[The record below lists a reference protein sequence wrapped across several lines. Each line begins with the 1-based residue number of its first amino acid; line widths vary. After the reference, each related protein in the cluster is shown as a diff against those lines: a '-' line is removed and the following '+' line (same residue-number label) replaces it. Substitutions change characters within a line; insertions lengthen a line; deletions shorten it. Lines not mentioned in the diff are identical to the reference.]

1 MHPIARYPR
10 QLLVIILSFSFVL
23 SACDFSGDDPV
34 PTQADFESL
43 GTSTVLT
50 AQAPPANFSEIN
62 YAVIDDKLAQLP
74 YSHTTIHVRFTGVYD
89 DNGER
94 AEGSMEYNAFT
105 NNLSNSRIVQLKF
118 EGDIFADTDGA
129 TLTAARISNSYFMI
143 TLNNDCVTAE
153 EEVAVFANLRP
164 GQLIGGVSNAG
175 PTGRKDVADDVR
187 VGVEIYEYGFAPE
200 AVVPPQIQ
208 TSADLDFLVGTVWV
222 APELQV
228 VTQYIVE
235 MNVQN
240 ATLFY
245 GKRAVSGRL
254 RYEYNVSEVDIEPN
268 ISIPNGC

>member
-1 MHPIARYPR
+1 MHLLAPYRR
-10 QLLVIILSFSFVL
+10 QFLVIMLSLSFVL
-23 SACDFSGDDPV
+23 SACDFSGEDPV

-50 AQAPPANFSEIN
+50 AQAPPANFSQIS
-62 YAVIDDKLAQLP
+62 YPVIDDKLAQLP
-74 YSHTTIHVRFTGVYD
+74 YSHITINVRFTGVYD

-105 NNLSNSRIVQLKF
+105 NNLANSRIVQLTF
-118 EGDIFADTDGA
+118 EGDIFTDSA
-129 TLTAARISNSYFMI
+129 LAITAARISNSYFMI
-143 TLNNDCVTAE
+143 TPNSDCNTNE
-153 EEVAVFANLRP
+153 TEVRDIANLGP
-164 GQLIGGVSNAG
+164 GQLIGGVNDAG

-187 VGVEIYEYGFAPE
+187 VGVEVYEYGFAPE

-208 TSADLDFLVGTVWV
+208 TSSDLDFLVGTVWV
-222 APELQV
+222 APELQI

-240 ATLFY
+240 ATLLF
-245 GKRAVSGRL
+245 GQRAVSGRL